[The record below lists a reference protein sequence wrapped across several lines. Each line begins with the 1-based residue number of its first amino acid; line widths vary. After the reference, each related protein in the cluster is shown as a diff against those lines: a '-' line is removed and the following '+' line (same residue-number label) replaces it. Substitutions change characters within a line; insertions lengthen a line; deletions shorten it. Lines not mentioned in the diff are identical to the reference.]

1 MIVIAFSCIYNH
13 ILNPKLIMIHTLAL
27 FINFI
32 YSFHFY
38 LIIHNYIYINLFTN
52 RLILTISIYILIFL

>member
-1 MIVIAFSCIYNH
+1 MIVIAISCIYNH
-13 ILNPKLIMIHTLAL
+13 ILTPKLIMIHTLAL

-38 LIIHNYIYINLFTN
+38 LIIHKYMLTS
-52 RLILTISIYILIFL
+52 ILTGSS

>member
-1 MIVIAFSCIYNH
+1 MIVIAISCIYNH

-38 LIIHNYIYINLFTN
+38 LIIHNYIY
-52 RLILTISIYILIFL
+52 